1 MILFFSGTGNSRSA
15 ASLLGDRLSESVA
28 ELTHIAPSQ
37 FKSSGERLIFCF
49 PAYSWGVPPIVLDF
63 IDRLPEQTVIDL
75 RLSDTPIYMVAT
87 CGDEVA
93 RAPEMFARR
102 LRRRSLSL
110 RGACSVTMPNNY
122 VLLPGFDVDDAPTE
136 ARKLAEAPARI
147 DSIAEA
153 IAAGRREIDVVRGS
167 WPRLKTTLVYPLFRK
182 YGIRPSLW
190 RASELCIGCGKCRDA
205 CPAGNIAL
213 DCSSRPVWGPNCL
226 SCTACYHICP
236 RKAIAYGNITKS
248 KGQYHF
254 RN

>member
-87 CGDEVA
+87 CGD
-93 RAPEMFARR
+93 
-102 LRRRSLSL
+102 
-110 RGACSVTMPNNY
+110 